1 MTYKT
6 DQRNILLEFLQ
17 DNPDRMFSEKQIEEE
32 LNSKNI
38 SRSALY
44 RNLLTL
50 ENDGKIKR
58 CTKTGSRE
66 IFFQYVGHQDCKSH
80 IHLSCTKCGKIFH
93 MENAVADS
101 IVNNVENSQGFEIN
115 KEETTIYGTCSA
127 CNA

>member
-17 DNPDRMFSEKQIEEE
+17 KNPDKMFSEKQIEEI
-32 LNSKNI
+32 LSSKGI

-44 RNLLTL
+44 RNLQAL
-50 ENDGKIKR
+50 EMNGKIKR

-66 IFFQYVGHQDCKSH
+66 IFFQYVGLQDCKSH

-93 MENAVADS
+93 MESEIANS
-101 IVNNVENSQGFEIN
+101 IKNNVALSQGFSIN
-115 KEETTIYGTCSA
+115 LGETTIYGTCKT
-127 CNA
+127 CLN